1 MNKKLL
7 IIFVLLVIIV
17 LVSGCI
23 PKEPEEKKISKS
35 RQKASNSFKDIT
47 VTQQEILKDE
57 EDMSEFEIVTI
68 YDNYLF
74 NPELKTGWGFSC
86 LVRGGLKCEGGFN
99 ILFDTGADSSTLLFN
114 MERLEILPEDI
125 NTVILS
131 HIHGDHIGG
140 LNGFLEKNKKAKIYF
155 PASFPFSFKNE
166 LRNNKLEIIE
176 IKEPIE
182 IFKNIWSTGEMQ
194 GPPKEQSLVINVE
207 KGLVIITGCAHPGIV
222 DIIKKA
228 KELLGKKIYLVLGGF
243 HLFSSSDN
251 ELEGIVK
258 DFRDLGVEKVAP
270 CHCSG
275 DRARELF
282 KKEYKENF
290 MENGVGRIINI

>member
-17 LVSGCI
+17 LISGCI

-35 RQKASNSFKDIT
+35 RQKISNSFKDIT
-47 VTQQEILKDE
+47 VTQQGILKDE
-57 EDMSEFEIVTI
+57 ENMSEFEIMTI
-68 YDNYLF
+68 YDNYLS
-74 NPELKTGWGFSC
+74 NLELKTGWGFSC
-86 LVRGGLKCEGGFN
+86 LIKTESQS
-99 ILFDTGADSSTLLFN
+99 ILFDTGADSPTLLFN

-125 NTVILS
+125 DKVILS

-140 LNGFLEKNKKAKIYF
+140 LNGFLEKNKKTKIYF
-155 PASFPFSFKNE
+155 PASFPSSFKTE
-166 LRNNKLEIIE
+166 LRDNKLEIIE

-182 IFKNIWSTGEMQ
+182 IFKNIWSTGEME
-194 GPPKEQSLVINVE
+194 GPPKEQSLIINAE

-222 DIIKKA
+222 NIIKKA
-228 KELLGKKIYLVLGGF
+228 KELLGKEIYLVLGGF

-251 ELEGIVK
+251 ELEEIIK
-258 DFRDLGVEKVAP
+258 DFRDLGVKKVAP
-270 CHCSG
+270 CYCSG

-282 KKEYKENF
+282 KEEYKENF
-290 MENGVGRIINI
+290 IKNGVGKIINI